1 MLSTVGVDNGGGHAA
16 WSVGGST
23 HTRPDGTTLC
33 LACIDV
39 SECGV
44 YAAVAGRDDGGI
56 KSRAHRYIVCSVL
69 SVFVVHSV
77 GY

>member
-39 SECGV
+39 SVACMLRLLV
-44 YAAVAGRDDGGI
+44 VMMVVLNRVHTDILSAA
-56 KSRAHRYIVCSVL
+56 C
-69 SVFVVHSV
+69 
-77 GY
+77 